1 MRGQHTITNRGKERM
16 DTTQIAQMVTWLDEE
31 HRRDRGEV
39 AKLQQRIES
48 QSVEILE
55 QARRIQELE
64 GRLASTQAQLVRFTQ
79 LDEQMQQLKNEVVL
93 ILHKRDEQLEADTR
107 ERERARAADREAMA
121 RGLGEVRKEL
131 NRFGRIEEELALR
144 RSEDQRLSEL
154 VINLR
159 QQVTTLSKDIDDRT
173 RTLPYMV
180 EQRTQDN
187 KRIAQLQQETVE
199 LFKRIEEHANKLPP
213 VQERLQKVER
223 VITSIQPIPQ
233 DLKREQQ
240 QFIEQM
246 KLADVERAREIT
258 TWHDE
263 IEAQRAVIDR
273 QKESLQAFVQQID
286 VSKRAVSA
294 IEGFQTAIQRDMHQ
308 LTELQRLSEER
319 QQKEIE
325 TWEAENEKRWKR
337 QILQWEHDTQEQQK
351 VNKVLAT
358 RFPPLEERQR
368 VHESQIQKLWN
379 LHELEGLQRIAD
391 AQRWLT
397 QLEEL
402 LKERIVA
409 K

>member
-1 MRGQHTITNRGKERM
+1 M

-93 ILHKRDEQLEADTR
+93 MLHKRDEQIEADVR
-107 ERERARAADREAMA
+107 ERERSRVTDREAVA

-131 NRFGRIEEELALR
+131 NRFGRIDEELALR

-159 QQVTTLSKDIDDRT
+159 QQVTTLGKELDERT
-173 RTLPYMV
+173 RSLPYMA
-180 EQRTQDN
+180 EQRAQDN
-187 KRIAQLQQETVE
+187 RRIAQLQQETVE
-199 LFKRIEEHANKLPP
+199 LFKRIEDQANRLPGI
-213 VQERLQKVER
+213 QERVQKVER

-246 KLADVERAREIT
+246 KLADVERAREIA

-263 IEAQRAVIDR
+263 IEAQRDAIGR
-273 QKESLQAFVQQID
+273 HRESLQAFID
-286 VSKRAVSA
+286 QLEVSKRSVATIA
-294 IEGFQTAIQRDMHQ
+294 EFQAAIQRDMHQ
-308 LTELQRLSEER
+308 LTELQRLAEER

-325 TWEAENEKRWKR
+325 AWQAENEKRWKR
-337 QILQWEHDTQEQQK
+337 QILQWEHDTQEQRK
-351 VNKVLAT
+351 VNKTLAT

-368 VHESQIQKLWN
+368 THENQIQRLWN
-379 LHELEGLQRIAD
+379 MHEAEGLQRIAD

-402 LKERIVA
+402 LKERVVA

>member
-1 MRGQHTITNRGKERM
+1 M

-308 LTELQRLSEER
+308 LTELQR
-319 QQKEIE
+319 
-325 TWEAENEKRWKR
+325 
-337 QILQWEHDTQEQQK
+337 
-351 VNKVLAT
+351 
-358 RFPPLEERQR
+358 
-368 VHESQIQKLWN
+368 
-379 LHELEGLQRIAD
+379 
-391 AQRWLT
+391 
-397 QLEEL
+397 
-402 LKERIVA
+402 
-409 K
+409 

>member
-1 MRGQHTITNRGKERM
+1 M

>member
-1 MRGQHTITNRGKERM
+1 M

-93 ILHKRDEQLEADTR
+93 ILHKRDEQLEADAR

>member
-1 MRGQHTITNRGKERM
+1 
-16 DTTQIAQMVTWLDEE
+16 
-31 HRRDRGEV
+31 
-39 AKLQQRIES
+39 
-48 QSVEILE
+48 
-55 QARRIQELE
+55 
-64 GRLASTQAQLVRFTQ
+64 
-79 LDEQMQQLKNEVVL
+79 
-93 ILHKRDEQLEADTR
+93 
-107 ERERARAADREAMA
+107 
-121 RGLGEVRKEL
+121 
-131 NRFGRIEEELALR
+131 
-144 RSEDQRLSEL
+144 
-154 VINLR
+154 
-159 QQVTTLSKDIDDRT
+159 
-173 RTLPYMV
+173 MV

-273 QKESLQAFVQQID
+273 QKESVQAFVQQID

>member
-1 MRGQHTITNRGKERM
+1 M

-93 ILHKRDEQLEADTR
+93 MLQKRDEQTEADTR
-107 ERERARAADREAMA
+107 ERERSRATDRENMA

-131 NRFGRIEEELALR
+131 NRFGRIEEELSLR

-159 QQVTTLSKDIDDRT
+159 QQVTTLSKEIDERT
-173 RTLPYMV
+173 RSLPYII

-187 KRIAQLQQETVE
+187 KRIVQLQQETVE

-246 KLADVERAREIT
+246 RLADAERTREIAS
-258 TWHDE
+258 WHDE
-263 IEAQRAVIDR
+263 IDVQRQTIDR
-273 QKESLQAFVQQID
+273 HKESLQAFVEQLD
-286 VSKRAVSA
+286 VSKRAVASIA
-294 IEGFQTAIQRDMHQ
+294 GFQDTIQRDMHQ

-319 QQKEIE
+319 QLKEIE
-325 TWEAENEKRWKR
+325 TWQAENEKRWKR

-351 VNKVLAT
+351 VNKALAT

-368 VHESQIQKLWN
+368 LHEGQIQKLWN
-379 LHELEGLQRIAD
+379 MHEVQGLQRIAD
-391 AQRWLT
+391 AQRWLA

-402 LKERIVA
+402 LKERMTA
-409 K
+409 KSLSE

>member
-1 MRGQHTITNRGKERM
+1 M

-39 AKLQQRIES
+39 AKLQQRIET

-79 LDEQMQQLKNEVVL
+79 IDEQMQQLKNEVVL
-93 ILHKRDEQLEADTR
+93 MLHKRDEQLEADTR
-107 ERERARAADREAMA
+107 ERERSRATDREAMA
-121 RGLGEVRKEL
+121 RGMGEVRKEL

-159 QQVTTLSKDIDDRT
+159 QQVTTLGKDIDERT
-173 RTLPYMV
+173 RSLPYMV

-246 KLADVERAREIT
+246 KLSDVERAREIA

-263 IEAQRAVIDR
+263 IDAQRETINR
-273 QKESLQAFVQQID
+273 HKESLQAFVEQLD
-286 VSKRAVSA
+286 TSKRAVA
-294 IEGFQTAIQRDMHQ
+294 TIDGFQQTMQRDMHQ

-325 TWEAENEKRWKR
+325 TWQAENEKRWKR
-337 QILQWEHDTQEQQK
+337 QVLQWEHETQEQQK
-351 VNKVLAT
+351 VSKALAT

-368 VHESQIQKLWN
+368 VHEGQLQKLWN
-379 LHELEGLQRIAD
+379 MHETEGLQRLAD
-391 AQRWLT
+391 AQRWLA

-402 LKERIVA
+402 LKARAAA
-409 K
+409 KPG

>member
-1 MRGQHTITNRGKERM
+1 M

-93 ILHKRDEQLEADTR
+93 LLHKRDEQIEADTR
-107 ERERARAADREAMA
+107 ERERARATDREAMS

-159 QQVTTLSKDIDDRT
+159 QQVTTLSKDIDERT

-246 KLADVERAREIT
+246 KLVDVERAREVAN
-258 TWHDE
+258 WHDE

-273 QKESLQAFVQQID
+273 HKESLQAFVEQLD
-286 VSKRAVSA
+286 VSKRAVA
-294 IEGFQTAIQRDMHQ
+294 TIEGFQTAIQRDMHQ

-351 VNKVLAT
+351 VNKALAT

-368 VHESQIQKLWN
+368 VHESQLQKLWN
-379 LHELEGLQRIAD
+379 LHEVEGLRQIAD
-391 AQRWLT
+391 AQRWLA